1 MATHRTYTEEE
12 LRYLKMLSR
21 QYPNLRAAG
30 TEIINL
36 QAILNLPKGCEH
48 FISDVH
54 GEYEAFLH
62 LMNSCSGVVRERID
76 QLFAYSISREER
88 EQLATLI
95 YYPEEK
101 MELLRPQ
108 IPDMNEWYR
117 VTLHRLIALCRLV
130 SERYTRSKV
139 RKALP
144 AGFAYILE
152 ELLYTHGEEV
162 DKRDYFENI
171 IATIIEIGQAPEFI
185 IEVCELIKWAAVDH
199 LHLVGDIFDRGPRA
213 DIIMD
218 SLMKHHSVD
227 IQWGNHDVL
236 WMGAASG
243 SRTLVATV
251 LANSIH
257 YNNLEVVETGY
268 GISLRPLSVFANE
281 VYQNCDVSRFAV
293 KLTEDGEEGASEKDQ
308 LLSARMHKA
317 ITVILFKLEGQK
329 ILRHPDYGMDDRLL
343 LDKIDYENKCI
354 TINGVTWPLED
365 TDFPTVDP
373 NNPYALTAEE
383 SEVID
388 RLTASFRRSEK
399 LQRHVSFLYSKG
411 SVYKIYN
418 GNLLLHGCIP
428 MTTSGEMMSFNL
440 DGKERSGKK
449 FLDYLDV
456 AARQAYYTPPNT
468 TERELGMDLLWFL
481 WAGRNSPIFGRDRM
495 TTFERR
501 LIADERAW
509 AEPKNAYYTLYE
521 DPAIC
526 DKILKEFGLE
536 GPHCHIIN
544 GHIPVK
550 AKKGESPIKGGG
562 KLLVIDGGFCK
573 AYQPTSGIAGYTL
586 IYNSRTLRIVAHQPF
601 VGRERAIREN
611 YDIASATTIFERM
624 ESRQKIKE
632 TDIGHELQARID
644 DLMLLL
650 EAYRDGAVAETHR
663 NQ

>member
-1 MATHRTYTEEE
+1 MKPRRSYTEED

-21 QYPNLRAAG
+21 QYPTVQDAG

-62 LMNSCSGVVRERID
+62 ILNSCSGVIRDRLD
-76 QLFAYSISREER
+76 LLFKTSVSRAELDE
-88 EQLATLI
+88 LATLI

-101 MELLRPQ
+101 LEQLRPTLR
-108 IPDMNEWYR
+108 DLDEWYR
-117 VTLHRLIALCRLV
+117 ITLHRLIELCRAI
-130 SERYTRSKV
+130 SERYSRSKV

-144 AGFAYILE
+144 EEYAYIIE

-171 IATIIEIGQAPEFI
+171 IATIIEIDQAPALI
-185 IEVCELIKWAAVDH
+185 AAVCKVIKWAAVDH

-218 SLMKHHSVD
+218 SLLRHHSVD

-251 LANSIH
+251 LSNSIH

-281 VYQNCDVSRFAV
+281 VYKDCDVSRFAV
-293 KLTEDGEEGASEKDQ
+293 KLTDTEGGAPTEKDK

-329 ILRHPDYGMDDRLL
+329 ILRHPEYGMGDRLL
-343 LDKIDYENKCI
+343 LDKIDYEHKCV

-373 NNPYALTAEE
+373 ADPYRLTPEE
-383 SEVID
+383 SAVID
-388 RLTASFRRSEK
+388 QLTNSFRRSEK
-399 LQRHVSFLYSKG
+399 LQKHVRFLYSKG
-411 SVYKIYN
+411 SLYKIYN
-418 GNLLLHGCIP
+418 GNLLFHGCIP
-428 MTTSGEMMSFNL
+428 LTADGQLMRFCL
-440 DGKERSGKK
+440 DGVERRGKD
-449 FLDYLDV
+449 FLDYADT
-456 AARQAYYTPPNT
+456 AARQAYYTKPNT
-468 TERELGMDLLWFL
+468 PERELGMDFLWFL

-501 LIADERAW
+501 LISDERAW

-521 DPAIC
+521 NPKIC
-526 DKILKEFGLE
+526 DAILKEFGLH

-544 GHIPVK
+544 GHVPVK
-550 AKKGESPIKGGG
+550 ARKGESPIKGGG
-562 KLLVIDGGFCK
+562 KLIVIDGGFCK

-586 IYNSRTLRIVAHQPF
+586 IYNSHCYRIVAHQPF
-601 VGRERAIREN
+601 AGREKAIRDN
-611 YDIASATTIFERM
+611 YDISSSTTIFERL
-624 ESRQKIKE
+624 EDRQKVME
-632 TDIGHELQARID
+632 TDLGRDIQERIA
-644 DLMLLL
+644 DLRRLLD
-650 EAYRDGAVAETHR
+650 AFRDGVVTEDHR
-663 NQ
+663 H